1 MCAANTTRRKY
12 TRIQYFKPPGQEEMV
27 KHMGWVGS
35 GYLELVDQQQLK
47 QVLGRLQESKWISS

>member
-1 MCAANTTRRKY
+1 
-12 TRIQYFKPPGQEEMV
+12 MV